1 MQIYLQATQNTNI
14 HNIEI
19 STDQKKKTRTNK
31 IRTKKKQSHEAER
44 SRHTS

>member
-19 STDQKKKTRTNK
+19 STDQKKKK
-31 IRTKKKQSHEAER
+31 QGQTK
-44 SRHTS
+44 